1 MTPVLSKDIEAEQ
14 IGDEMVIYHAITESA
29 VHLNQTSRLIYSLID
44 GQRSTSEIVAL
55 LSEAF
60 PEAPVADDVAQLMKE
75 LAEAQ
80 VITYA

>member
-29 VHLNQTSRLIYSLID
+29 VHLNETSTLIFGLID
-44 GQRSTSEIVAL
+44 GERTTAEMVEL

-60 PEAPVADDVAQLMKE
+60 PDAPVAEHLAVVMQQLADAK
-75 LAEAQ
+75 
-80 VITYA
+80 VITYL